1 MYFDDMS
8 SIDDEI
14 QIQNYTNKQYS
25 KFLSYYDIKKE
36 VKIREHLYKI
46 NPKEINIYN
55 LYSLKILDLVDKEC
69 MLGPFFDQN
78 NGFVKM
84 KHPRYKDGNEYAS
97 KNEIFAVTNEIYT
110 KPRNE
115 KIIME
120 VCARVRVLAL
130 KDIWKEDID
139 CDDLVYSIDE
149 TPNYLIECKKYFL
162 GNKKYMKY
170 ARLLRS
176 ALQYA
181 KYFEGI
187 DFIPKDFKEYK
198 KFLKNPFI
206 YCILEPYNILDRQEA
221 SIFKAFF
228 IDGDIIFSEDL

>member
-1 MYFDDMS
+1 MFSKTES
-8 SIDDEI
+8 SIDEEI

-25 KFLSYYDIKKE
+25 KFMTYYDIDKE
-36 VKIREHLYKI
+36 VKIREYLYKI
-46 NPKEINIYN
+46 NPKEINVYN
-55 LYSLKILDLVDKEC
+55 LYTLKILDLVDKEC
-69 MLGPFFDQN
+69 MIDPFFDQK

-84 KHPRYKDGNEYAS
+84 KHHRHKDGNEYTS
-97 KNEIFAVTNEIYT
+97 KNEIFAVVNELYT

-120 VCARVRVLAL
+120 VCARVKVLAL

-139 CDDLVYSIDE
+139 CDDLVYGIDE
-149 TPNYLIECKKYFL
+149 TPNYLVECKKYFL
-162 GNKKYMKY
+162 DNKKYMRY

-181 KYFEGI
+181 KYFEGT

-206 YCILEPYNILDRQEA
+206 YCMLEPYNIIDKQEA
-221 SIFKAFF
+221 SICMAFF
-228 IDGDIIFSEDL
+228 IDGEIIFSEEI